1 MSTFRAALRVA
12 VAHPLYVV
20 VYTVFVSLMGAF
32 IALSMGTSGPGAT
45 TTYEPYPA
53 TVAIVDRDGSD
64 VSRAFVD
71 HMASRYKL
79 VDVADDPAELQDGVA
94 TGRVDCVFVVPSGFG
109 RDLVE
114 AARGGRGLPVVEEAY
129 GVSTQASALAGVE
142 AQRWASLAGS
152 AAAMHQDADQATVA
166 LLASDAAKSRARVKI
181 HASKSDQALGAADQ
195 LGQYLRFGTYAVT
208 SSVIVCVG
216 MVLTAMSEPELR
228 RRLEAGPQA
237 SRSRALAT
245 FAACAVLT
253 LAVSAVSAAVGLVVL
268 WGPVSTL
275 PTWQVTLAF
284 AANLAFAT
292 VPLAIAFL
300 CTQLGAR
307 EQVLNAVG
315 NVLGMVM
322 SFMGGAWVPLSIMGS
337 GVVAAAHLVPTFW
350 TNDAITTVLDAA
362 GPTSA
367 VMGAYLT
374 DVGVTLLFAAAFAFA
389 GLALARTRPR
399 A

>member
-12 VAHPLYVV
+12 LAHPLYLV

-32 IALSMGTSGPGAT
+32 IALSMGTSAPDAA

-64 VSRAFVD
+64 VSRAFVE
-71 HMASRYKL
+71 HMASRYDL
-79 VDVADDPAELQDGVA
+79 ADVADDPAELQDGVA

-114 AARGGRGLPVVEEAY
+114 AARGGRELPAVEEAY

-152 AAAMHQDADQATVA
+152 AAAMHADADQATIA
-166 LLASDAAKSRARVKI
+166 LLANDAAESRAQVKI
-181 HASKSDQALGAADQ
+181 RSKNAQAWGAADQ

-216 MVLTAMSEPELR
+216 MVLTAMSDPDLR

-245 FAACAVLT
+245 LAACTVLT
-253 LAVSAVSAAVGLVVL
+253 LAVSAVSAAVGLVAL

-275 PTWQVTLAF
+275 PAWQVALAF

-307 EQVLNAVG
+307 EQILNAVG

-322 SFMGGAWVPLSIMGS
+322 SFMGGAWVPLSIMGA

-362 GPTSA
+362 SPTPA

-374 DVGVTLLFAAAFAFA
+374 SVGVTLLFAVAFAAA
-389 GLALARTRPR
+389 GLALARTRSR

>member
-12 VAHPLYVV
+12 LAHPLYLV

-32 IALSMGTSGPGAT
+32 IALSMGTSTPDAA

-71 HMASRYKL
+71 HMASRYDL

-109 RDLVE
+109 RDLVA
-114 AARGGRGLPVVEEAY
+114 AARGGRELPAVEEAY

-152 AAAMHQDADQATVA
+152 AAAMHADADQAAVA
-166 LLASDAAKSRARVKI
+166 LLANDAAESRAQVKI
-181 HASKSDQALGAADQ
+181 RSKNAQAWGAADQ

-216 MVLTAMSEPELR
+216 MVLTAMSDPDLR

-245 FAACAVLT
+245 LAACAVLT
-253 LAVSAVSAAVGLVVL
+253 LAVSAVSAAVGLVAL

-275 PTWQVTLAF
+275 PAWQVTLAF
-284 AANLAFAT
+284 AANLAFAA

-307 EQVLNAVG
+307 EQILNAVG

-322 SFMGGAWVPLSIMGS
+322 SFMGGAWVPLSIMGA

-362 GPTSA
+362 SPTPA

-374 DVGVTLLFAAAFAFA
+374 GVGVTLLFAAAFASA
-389 GLALARTRPR
+389 GLALARTRSR

>member
-12 VAHPLYVV
+12 AAHPLYVAI
-20 VYTVFVSLMGAF
+20 YTVFVSLMGAF
-32 IALSMGTSGPGAT
+32 IALSMGTPTPGAT
-45 TTYEPYPA
+45 TAYEPYPA

-71 HMASRYKL
+71 HMAGRYDL
-79 VDVADDPAELQDGVA
+79 VDVADDPAELQDSVA
-94 TGRVDCVFVVPSGFG
+94 TGRVHCVFVIPSGFG

-114 AARGGRGLPVVEEAY
+114 AARDDRELPAVEEAY

-152 AAAMHQDADQATVA
+152 AAAMHPDADQATVA
-166 LLASDAAKSRARVKI
+166 LLANDAAKSRAQVKI
-181 HASKSDQALGAADQ
+181 RSKNAQAWGAADQ

-216 MVLTAMSEPELR
+216 MVLTAMSDPDLR

-237 SRSRALAT
+237 SRSRAMAT
-245 FAACAVLT
+245 LAACAVLT
-253 LAVSAVSAAVGLVVL
+253 LAVSVVSATVGLVVL

-322 SFMGGAWVPLSIMGS
+322 SFMGGAWVPLSIMGA

-362 GPTSA
+362 CPTSA

-374 DVGVTLLFAAAFAFA
+374 SVGVTLLFAVAFASA
-389 GLALARTRPR
+389 GLALARTRSR

>member
-12 VAHPLYVV
+12 LAHPLYLV

-32 IALSMGTSGPGAT
+32 IALSMGTSTPDAAT
-45 TTYEPYPA
+45 SYEPYPA

-64 VSRAFVD
+64 VSRAFVG
-71 HMASRYKL
+71 HMAGRYDL
-79 VDVADDPAELQDGVA
+79 ADVADDPAELQDGVA

-109 RDLVE
+109 RDLVR
-114 AARGGRGLPVVEEAY
+114 AARGGRELPAVEEAY

-152 AAAMHQDADQATVA
+152 AAAMHADADQATVA
-166 LLASDAAKSRARVKI
+166 LLASDAAKSRAQVKI
-181 HASKSDQALGAADQ
+181 RSKNAQAWGAADQ

-216 MVLTAMSEPELR
+216 MVLTAMSAPDLR

-245 FAACAVLT
+245 LAACAVLT
-253 LAVSAVSAAVGLVVL
+253 LAVSAVSVAVGLVAL

-275 PTWQVTLAF
+275 PAWQVTLAF

-307 EQVLNAVG
+307 EQILNAVG

-322 SFMGGAWVPLSIMGS
+322 SFMGGAWVPLSIMGA

-362 GPTSA
+362 SPTPA

-374 DVGVTLLFAAAFAFA
+374 GVGVTLLFAVAFASA
-389 GLALARTRPR
+389 GLALARTRSR

>member
-12 VAHPLYVV
+12 LAHPLYLV

-32 IALSMGTSGPGAT
+32 IALSMGTSTPDAA

-64 VSRAFVD
+64 VSRVFVE
-71 HMASRYKL
+71 HMASRYDL
-79 VDVADDPAELQDGVA
+79 ADVADDPAELQDGVA

-114 AARGGRGLPVVEEAY
+114 AALGGRELPAVEEAY

-152 AAAMHQDADQATVA
+152 AAAMHADADQATIA
-166 LLASDAAKSRARVKI
+166 LLANDAAESRAQVKI
-181 HASKSDQALGAADQ
+181 RSMNAQAWGAADQ

-216 MVLTAMSEPELR
+216 MVLTAMSDPDLR

-245 FAACAVLT
+245 LAACAVLT
-253 LAVSAVSAAVGLVVL
+253 WAVSAVSAAVGLVAL

-275 PTWQVTLAF
+275 PTWQVALSF
-284 AANLAFAT
+284 AANLAFAA

-307 EQVLNAVG
+307 EQILNAVG

-322 SFMGGAWVPLSIMGS
+322 SFMGGAWVPLSIMGA

-362 GPTSA
+362 SPTSA
-367 VMGAYLT
+367 VMGAYLA
-374 DVGVTLLFAAAFAFA
+374 DVGVTLLFAVAFASA
-389 GLALARTRPR
+389 GLALARTRSR

>member
-12 VAHPLYVV
+12 LAHPLYLV

-32 IALSMGTSGPGAT
+32 IALSMGTSTPDAA

-64 VSRAFVD
+64 VSRAFVE
-71 HMASRYKL
+71 HMASRYDL
-79 VDVADDPAELQDGVA
+79 ADVADDPAELQDGVA

-114 AARGGRGLPVVEEAY
+114 AARGGRELPAVEEAY

-152 AAAMHQDADQATVA
+152 AAAMHADADQAAVA
-166 LLASDAAKSRARVKI
+166 LLANDAAESRAQVKI
-181 HASKSDQALGAADQ
+181 RSKNAQAWGVADQ

-216 MVLTAMSEPELR
+216 MVLTAMSDPDLR

-245 FAACAVLT
+245 LAACTVLT
-253 LAVSAVSAAVGLVVL
+253 LAVSAVSAAVGLVAL

-275 PTWQVTLAF
+275 PAWQVALAF

-307 EQVLNAVG
+307 EQILNAVG

-322 SFMGGAWVPLSIMGS
+322 SFMGGAWVPLSIMGA

-362 GPTSA
+362 SPTPA

-374 DVGVTLLFAAAFAFA
+374 GVGVTLLFAVAFASA
-389 GLALARTRPR
+389 GLALARTRSR

>member
-12 VAHPLYVV
+12 LAHPLYLV

-32 IALSMGTSGPGAT
+32 IALSMGTSTPDAA

-64 VSRAFVD
+64 VSRVFVE
-71 HMASRYKL
+71 HMASRYDL
-79 VDVADDPAELQDGVA
+79 ADVADDPAELQDGVA

-114 AARGGRGLPVVEEAY
+114 AALGGRELPAVEEAY

-152 AAAMHQDADQATVA
+152 AAAMHADADQATIA
-166 LLASDAAKSRARVKI
+166 LLANDAAESRAQVKI
-181 HASKSDQALGAADQ
+181 RSMNAQAWGAADQ

-216 MVLTAMSEPELR
+216 MVLTAMSDPDLH

-245 FAACAVLT
+245 LAACAVLT
-253 LAVSAVSAAVGLVVL
+253 LAVSAVSAAVGLVAL

-275 PTWQVTLAF
+275 PTWQVALSF
-284 AANLAFAT
+284 AANLAFAA

-307 EQVLNAVG
+307 EQILNAVG

-322 SFMGGAWVPLSIMGS
+322 SFMGGAWVPLSIMGA

-362 GPTSA
+362 SPTSA
-367 VMGAYLT
+367 VMGAYLA
-374 DVGVTLLFAAAFAFA
+374 DVGVTLLFAVAFASA
-389 GLALARTRPR
+389 GLALARTRSR

>member
-12 VAHPLYVV
+12 LAHPLYLV

-32 IALSMGTSGPGAT
+32 IALSMGTSAPDAA

-64 VSRAFVD
+64 VSRAFVE
-71 HMASRYKL
+71 HMASRYDL
-79 VDVADDPAELQDGVA
+79 ADVADDPAELQDGVA

-114 AARGGRGLPVVEEAY
+114 AGRGGRELPAVEEAY

-152 AAAMHQDADQATVA
+152 AAAMHADADQAAVA
-166 LLASDAAKSRARVKI
+166 LLANDAAESRAQVKI
-181 HASKSDQALGAADQ
+181 RSKNAQAWGAADQ

-216 MVLTAMSEPELR
+216 MVLTAMSDPDLR

-245 FAACAVLT
+245 LAACAVLT
-253 LAVSAVSAAVGLVVL
+253 LAVSAVSAAVGLVAL

-275 PTWQVTLAF
+275 PTWQVALAF

-307 EQVLNAVG
+307 EQILNAVG

-322 SFMGGAWVPLSIMGS
+322 SFMGGAWVPLSIMGA

-362 GPTSA
+362 SPTPA

-374 DVGVTLLFAAAFAFA
+374 GVGVTLLFAVAFASA
-389 GLALARTRPR
+389 GLALARTRSR

>member
-12 VAHPLYVV
+12 LAHPLYLV

-32 IALSMGTSGPGAT
+32 IALSMGTSTPDAAT
-45 TTYEPYPA
+45 SYELYPA

-64 VSRAFVD
+64 VSRAFVG
-71 HMASRYKL
+71 HMAGRYDL
-79 VDVADDPAELQDGVA
+79 ADVADDPAELQDGVA

-109 RDLVE
+109 RDLVR
-114 AARGGRGLPVVEEAY
+114 AARGGRELPAVEEAY

-152 AAAMHQDADQATVA
+152 AAAMHADADQATVA
-166 LLASDAAKSRARVKI
+166 LHASDAAKSRAQVKI
-181 HASKSDQALGAADQ
+181 RSKNAQAWGAADQ

-216 MVLTAMSEPELR
+216 MVLTAMSDPDLR

-245 FAACAVLT
+245 LAACAVLT
-253 LAVSAVSAAVGLVVL
+253 LAVSAVSVAVGLVAL

-275 PTWQVTLAF
+275 PAWQVTLAF

-307 EQVLNAVG
+307 EQILNAVG

-322 SFMGGAWVPLSIMGS
+322 SFMGGAWVPLSIMGA

-362 GPTSA
+362 SPTPA

-374 DVGVTLLFAAAFAFA
+374 GVGVTLLFAVAFASA
-389 GLALARTRPR
+389 GLALARTRSR

>member
-12 VAHPLYVV
+12 LAHPLYLV

-32 IALSMGTSGPGAT
+32 IALSMGTSTPDAA

-64 VSRAFVD
+64 VSRAFVE
-71 HMASRYKL
+71 HMASRYDL
-79 VDVADDPAELQDGVA
+79 ADVADDPAELQDGVA

-114 AARGGRGLPVVEEAY
+114 AARGGRELPAVEEAY
-129 GVSTQASALAGVE
+129 GVSTQASALVGVE

-152 AAAMHQDADQATVA
+152 AAAMHADADQATIA
-166 LLASDAAKSRARVKI
+166 LLANDAAESRAQVKI
-181 HASKSDQALGAADQ
+181 RSKNAQAWGAADQ

-216 MVLTAMSEPELR
+216 MVLTAMSDPDLR

-245 FAACAVLT
+245 LAACAVLA
-253 LAVSAVSAAVGLVVL
+253 LAVSAVSAAVGLVAL

-275 PTWQVTLAF
+275 PTWQVALAF
-284 AANLAFAT
+284 AANLAFAA

-307 EQVLNAVG
+307 EQILNAVG

-322 SFMGGAWVPLSIMGS
+322 SFMGGAWVPLSIMGA

-362 GPTSA
+362 SPTPA

-374 DVGVTLLFAAAFAFA
+374 GVGVTLLFAVAFASA
-389 GLALARTRPR
+389 GLALARTRSR

>member
-12 VAHPLYVV
+12 AAHPLYVV
-20 VYTVFVSLMGAF
+20 IYTVFVSLMGAF
-32 IALSMGTSGPGAT
+32 IALSMGASDAAT
-45 TTYEPYPA
+45 ATAYEPYPA
-53 TVAIVDRDGSD
+53 AVAIVDRDGSD

-71 HMASRYKL
+71 HMAGRYDL
-79 VDVADDPAELQDGVA
+79 VDVADDPAYLQDSVA
-94 TGRVDCVFVVPSGFG
+94 TGRVDCVFVIPSGFG
-109 RDLVE
+109 RDLVQ
-114 AARGGRGLPVVEEAY
+114 AARDGRELPAVEEAY
-129 GVSTQASALAGVE
+129 GVSTQASALTGVE

-152 AAAMHQDADQATVA
+152 AAAMHPDADQAKIA
-166 LLASDAAKSRARVKI
+166 LLANDAAESRAQVKV
-181 HASKSDQALGAADQ
+181 HATKSAQTWGAADQ

-216 MVLTAMSEPELR
+216 MVLTAMSEPDLR

-245 FAACAVLT
+245 LAACAVLT
-253 LAVSAVSAAVGLVVL
+253 LAVSVVSAMVGLVVL
-268 WGPVSTL
+268 WGSASTL
-275 PTWQVTLAF
+275 PAWQVALAF

-322 SFMGGAWVPLSIMGS
+322 SFMGGAWVPLSIMGA

-362 GPTSA
+362 GPTPA

-374 DVGVTLLFAAAFAFA
+374 GVGVTLLFAVAFASA
-389 GLALARTRPR
+389 GLALARTRSR

>member
-12 VAHPLYVV
+12 LAHPLYLV

-32 IALSMGTSGPGAT
+32 IALSMGTSAPDAAT
-45 TTYEPYPA
+45 SYEPYPA

-64 VSRAFVD
+64 VSRAFVE
-71 HMASRYKL
+71 HMASRYDL
-79 VDVADDPAELQDGVA
+79 ADVADDPAELQDGVA

-114 AARGGRGLPVVEEAY
+114 AARGGRELPAVEEAY

-152 AAAMHQDADQATVA
+152 AAAMHKDADQATIA
-166 LLASDAAKSRARVKI
+166 LLANDAAKSRVQVKI
-181 HASKSDQALGAADQ
+181 RSKNAQAWGAADQ

-216 MVLTAMSEPELR
+216 MVLTAMSDPDLR

-237 SRSRALAT
+237 SRSRAMAT
-245 FAACAVLT
+245 LAACAVLT
-253 LAVSAVSAAVGLVVL
+253 LAVSVVSATVGLVVL
-268 WGPVSTL
+268 WSSVSTL
-275 PTWQVTLAF
+275 PAWQVALAF
-284 AANLAFAT
+284 VANLAFAT
-292 VPLAIAFL
+292 VPLALAFL

-322 SFMGGAWVPLSIMGS
+322 SFMGGAWVPLSIMGA

-350 TNDAITTVLDAA
+350 TNDAISTVLDAA
-362 GPTSA
+362 VPTSA
-367 VMGAYLT
+367 VMGTYLT
-374 DVGVTLLFAAAFAFA
+374 DVGVTLLFAVAFASA

>member
-12 VAHPLYVV
+12 LAHPLYLV

-32 IALSMGTSGPGAT
+32 IALSMGTSTPDAAT
-45 TTYEPYPA
+45 SYEPYPA

-64 VSRAFVD
+64 VSRAFVG
-71 HMASRYKL
+71 HMAGRYDL
-79 VDVADDPAELQDGVA
+79 ADVADDPAELQDGVA

-109 RDLVE
+109 RDLVR
-114 AARGGRGLPVVEEAY
+114 AARGGRELPAVEEAY

-152 AAAMHQDADQATVA
+152 AAAMHADADQATVA
-166 LLASDAAKSRARVKI
+166 LLASDAAKSRAQVKI
-181 HASKSDQALGAADQ
+181 RSKNAQAWGAADQ

-216 MVLTAMSEPELR
+216 MVLTAMSDPDLR

-245 FAACAVLT
+245 LAACAVLT
-253 LAVSAVSAAVGLVVL
+253 LAVSAVSVAVGLVAL

-275 PTWQVTLAF
+275 PAWQVTLAF

-307 EQVLNAVG
+307 EQILNAVG

-322 SFMGGAWVPLSIMGS
+322 SFMGGAWVPLSIMGA

-362 GPTSA
+362 SPTPA

-374 DVGVTLLFAAAFAFA
+374 GVGVTLLFAVAFASA
-389 GLALARTRPR
+389 GLALARTRSR

>member
-12 VAHPLYVV
+12 AAHPLYVV
-20 VYTVFVSLMGAF
+20 IYTVFVSLMGAF
-32 IALSMGTSGPGAT
+32 IALSMGTSTPGAT
-45 TTYEPYPA
+45 TAYEPYPA

-71 HMASRYKL
+71 HMAGRYDL
-79 VDVADDPAELQDGVA
+79 IDVADDPAELQDGVA
-94 TGRVDCVFVVPSGFG
+94 TGRVHCVFVIPSGFG
-109 RDLVE
+109 RDLVK
-114 AARGGRGLPVVEEAY
+114 AARDGRELPAVEEAY

-152 AAAMHQDADQATVA
+152 AAAMHPDADQATVA
-166 LLASDAAKSRARVKI
+166 LLANDAAKSRAQVKI
-181 HASKSDQALGAADQ
+181 RSKNAQAWGAADQ

-216 MVLTAMSEPELR
+216 MVLTAMSDPDLR
-228 RRLEAGPQA
+228 RRLEAGPQT

-253 LAVSAVSAAVGLVVL
+253 LVVSAVSAAVGLVVL

-362 GPTSA
+362 VPTPA
-367 VMGAYLT
+367 VVGAYLT
-374 DVGVTLLFAAAFAFA
+374 GVGVTLLFAVAFASA
-389 GLALARTRPR
+389 GLALARTRLR

>member
-12 VAHPLYVV
+12 LAHPLYLV

-32 IALSMGTSGPGAT
+32 IALSMGTSTPDAA

-64 VSRAFVD
+64 VSRAFVE
-71 HMASRYKL
+71 HMASRYDL
-79 VDVADDPAELQDGVA
+79 ADVADDPAELQDGVA

-114 AARGGRGLPVVEEAY
+114 AARGGRELPAVEEAY

-152 AAAMHQDADQATVA
+152 AAAMHADADQAAVA
-166 LLASDAAKSRARVKI
+166 LLANDAAESRAQVKI
-181 HASKSDQALGAADQ
+181 RSKNAQAWGAADQ

-216 MVLTAMSEPELR
+216 MVLTAMSDPDLR

-245 FAACAVLT
+245 LAACAVLT
-253 LAVSAVSAAVGLVVL
+253 LAVSAVSAAVGLVAL

-275 PTWQVTLAF
+275 PTWQVALAF

-307 EQVLNAVG
+307 EQILNAVG

-322 SFMGGAWVPLSIMGS
+322 SFMGGAWVPLSIMGA

-362 GPTSA
+362 SPTPA

-374 DVGVTLLFAAAFAFA
+374 GVGVTLLFAVAFASA
-389 GLALARTRPR
+389 GLALSRTRSR

>member
-1 MSTFRAALRVA
+1 MGQLGGFRR
-12 VAHPLYVV
+12 
-20 VYTVFVSLMGAF
+20 
-32 IALSMGTSGPGAT
+32 
-45 TTYEPYPA
+45 
-53 TVAIVDRDGSD
+53 R
-64 VSRAFVD
+64 R
-71 HMASRYKL
+71 
-79 VDVADDPAELQDGVA
+79 
-94 TGRVDCVFVVPSGFG
+94 
-109 RDLVE
+109 
-114 AARGGRGLPVVEEAY
+114 
-129 GVSTQASALAGVE
+129 
-142 AQRWASLAGS
+142 
-152 AAAMHQDADQATVA
+152 ATVA

-181 HASKSDQALGAADQ
+181 HATKSDRTLGAADQ

-245 FAACAVLT
+245 LAACAVLT

-268 WGPVSTL
+268 WGSVSTL

-284 AANLAFAT
+284 ATNLAFAT

-367 VMGAYLT
+367 VMGTYLT
-374 DVGVTLLFAAAFAFA
+374 DVGVTLLFAVAFAFA
-389 GLALARTRPR
+389 GLVLARTRFR